1 MSILLEALKK
11 AEARKREA
19 AATASAPRDA
29 VRPSAAGVIAL
40 AEKTSS
46 SRTSESPDADDR
58 ATEAMRDDARE
69 PGVATQPA
77 GGTGFG
83 SLPELLSLSALDSAQ
98 TPAAA
103 PAFAPMSLDSALGL
117 APADDASPL
126 AVRVT
131 HAAPG
136 AFTSLS
142 LEPLALAPM
151 EAESA
156 VDATVAGSSAE
167 AMERIANDS
176 TSSAVDE
183 VHAAALARDGS
194 ACPLPAA
201 EAPSTPTV
209 DAPVVDALPSPAS
222 RTLEAPTPAE
232 PAPSIAAA
240 PVTAA
245 GSMAN
250 PTPSAPAPVAEAPG
264 AVAEPVSPPP
274 SASPQVA
281 AAPANAPA
289 ASTAPVTA
297 PDAAAAAAA
306 AKAKTAKP
314 TKLALPQIP
323 RRIAYAAMAVAVA
336 GALGGGAYW
345 LHLMGVPPFGT
356 TPSMVA
362 VVPPPSSMPAGP
374 AAPTLEV
381 AVDGTPATAPGMP
394 VSAEPSPTTPAADI
408 APPAPQASPAMPT
421 VAPVLVAPA
430 PQAAPNL
437 PTSGTLDAPEQSRP
451 ARSALET
458 PVDELDLR
466 PEPLRVQR
474 RNSPSHLLAGY
485 AALQAG
491 RIDDAEASYRA
502 ALSAQPGEL
511 DALLGLAVIAETRG
525 DTANAEQLYRR
536 VLAQQPEHPQAVAGL
551 LAVSG
556 STHADDETSL
566 RQTLSANPDAASLH
580 AALGARMAAQGR
592 WADAQSAYFEA
603 HSREPGNADHV
614 YNLAVALDQLQQPRL
629 AADHYRRALGMGDG
643 AARFDRNAASARLD
657 ALTIAG
663 AHAP

>member
-19 AATASAPRDA
+19 AAAASAPCDVA
-29 VRPSAAGVIAL
+29 RPSAAAVIAL
-40 AEKTSS
+40 AGKASS
-46 SRTSESPDADDR
+46 SRTSASPEGDD
-58 ATEAMRDDARE
+58 AMRNDAQE

-77 GGTGFG
+77 GDTGLA
-83 SLPELLSLSALDSAQ
+83 SLPELLPLSALDFAA
-98 TPAAA
+98 TPATA
-103 PAFAPMSLDSALGL
+103 PAFLPVSLDSALSL
-117 APADDASPL
+117 APVDDASPL

-136 AFTSLS
+136 AFASAAALS

-151 EAESA
+151 EPEPA
-156 VDATVAGSSAE
+156 AGAASSVE
-167 AMERIANDS
+167 TTERGADES
-176 TSSAVDE
+176 TSSAADD
-183 VHAAALARDGS
+183 VHPTAHARDDS

-201 EAPSTPTV
+201 EATSTPTFDATAV
-209 DAPVVDALPSPAS
+209 DASPSAAPQIPDAPA
-222 RTLEAPTPAE
+222 PAE

-240 PVTAA
+240 PVAAA

-250 PTPSAPAPVAEAPG
+250 PTPSSPAPVAEAPR
-264 AVAEPVSPPP
+264 AVAEPASPPP
-274 SASPQVA
+274 SASPQGA
-281 AAPANAPA
+281 AAPANASA
-289 ASTAPVTA
+289 APTAPATI
-297 PDAAAAAAA
+297 PDAGTAAA
-306 AKAKTAKP
+306 AKATVAKSA
-314 TKLALPQIP
+314 KLALPHIP
-323 RRIAYAAMAVAVA
+323 RRVAYAAMAVVVA

-362 VVPPPSSMPAGP
+362 LVPPPSSMPAAP
-374 AAPTLEV
+374 AAPALDV
-381 AVDGTPATAPGMP
+381 AVDGTPATAPGTP
-394 VSAEPSPTTPAADI
+394 APAEPSPATPAADI
-408 APPAPQASPAMPT
+408 APPAPQAPPAMPT
-421 VAPVLVAPA
+421 VAPALMAPA
-430 PQAAPNL
+430 PEAAPSL
-437 PTSGTLDAPEQSRP
+437 PTSGTLDAPQEPRP

-491 RIDDAEASYRA
+491 RIDDAEAAYRA

-525 DTANAEQLYRR
+525 DTVNAEQLYRR

-556 STHADDETSL
+556 STHADDEASL
-566 RQTLSANPDAASLH
+566 RQTLSGNPDAVSLH

-592 WADAQSAYFEA
+592 WTDAQSAYFEA

-629 AADHYRRALGMGDG
+629 AADHYRRALGMTDG

-657 ALTIAG
+657 ALTTAG
-663 AHAP
+663 ADAP